1 MQNVQGFEIQKV
13 EDWIKENV
21 KGLKPPL
28 KWKKL
33 EGGHSNLTYMINDF
47 EGKVR

>member
-1 MQNVQGFEIQKV
+1 MNVPNNKMQNVQGFEIQKV
-13 EDWIKENV
+13 EDWMKENV

-33 EGGHSNLTYMINDF
+33 ELSLIHI
-47 EGKVR
+47 